1 MGMTD
6 RKAIMIKAARVLAS
20 ARTRPQRKTAITF
33 LNLALKAVLTPD
45 KKKMDQGDLALVL
58 FVVAAGCLVAYLVIL
73 LLGYA
78 LAL

>member
-33 LNLALKAVLTPD
+33 LNLALKAVLAPD
-45 KKKMDQGDLALVL
+45 KKKIDQGEVALVF
-58 FVVAAGCLVAYLVIL
+58 FVVAVGCLVAYLVIL
-73 LLGYA
+73 FDGMMFS
-78 LAL
+78 